1 MSDRCYYFYRPITG
15 RTTMIVLKWGE
26 RVELVKYI
34 RKYSEAYQYV
44 KIQWVE
50 NSMEGLIKVY
60 ITKFWS
66 QTN

>member
-1 MSDRCYYFYRPITG
+1 
-15 RTTMIVLKWGE
+15 MIVLKWGE

-60 ITKFWS
+60 ITVLLITVIYKA
-66 QTN
+66 